1 MIKRRPAVTNMRMTA
16 DDVWAVVLV
25 LPVLSLAF
33 GVVAFGAALFQSPIN
48 FAKGYF
54 PTLILVTIF
63 HIALVQIS
71 YAARRRFPSHGETA
85 KRLVSALLLYLLTSF
100 LAIHLSLW
108 IFDRVGLLGLQKTP
122 ELTWRCMLVALIGN
136 LVNGIMYDLFYTFAK
151 MKQALVAK
159 ESLQKE
165 HLRQQFAA
173 LKTQVNPHFLFNN
186 LNTLSELIE
195 EDTDAADRFLNEM
208 SKVYRYML
216 RSRHQ
221 SWASLQQELQ
231 CLESYMY
238 LHGVRYGSML
248 RFEQNISQTQLA
260 HQVPALSLSLIAEE
274 AIRTS
279 QFSKAEPLVISLFSE
294 DDHLV
299 LSYGHKPKY
308 RLIESEGLNWAFL
321 SDRYAEEGLAG
332 FSCSKKADTIMVLLP
347 LLQPVEIPLSAC
359 VS

>member
-1 MIKRRPAVTNMRMTA
+1 MINRRPAVTSMRMTA

-33 GVVAFGAALFQSPIN
+33 GVVAFGTTIFESPAN
-48 FAKGYF
+48 FIKGYF
-54 PTLILVTIF
+54 PTLVLVTIF

-71 YAARRRFPSHGETA
+71 YAARRKFPSHKDTV
-85 KRLVSALLLYLLTSF
+85 KRLLSALLLYLLTSF
-100 LAIHLSLW
+100 LAIEFSLW
-108 IFDRVGLLGLQKTP
+108 IFDSVGLLGLEKTP
-122 ELTWRCMLVALIGN
+122 GLTWRCMLVAFVGN

-151 MKQALVAK
+151 MKEALVAK
-159 ESLQKE
+159 EGLEKE

-195 EDTDAADRFLNEM
+195 EDTEAADRFLNEM

-216 RSRHQ
+216 RSRHH
-221 SWASLQQELQ
+221 SWATLQLELQ
-231 CLESYMY
+231 CLQSYMY
-238 LHGVRYGSML
+238 LHKVRYGSLL
-248 RFEQNISQTQLA
+248 RYEQSISKTGLESRI
-260 HQVPALSLSLIAEE
+260 PALSLSLIAEE

-279 QFSKAEPLVISLFSE
+279 QFSKAEPLVIKLSSE
-294 DDHLV
+294 KEQLV

-308 RLIESEGLNWAFL
+308 RLLESEGLNWTFL
-321 SDRYAEEGLAG
+321 SDRYAEEGLSG
-332 FSCSKKADTIMVLLP
+332 FSCSKIDNTIIVSLP
-347 LLQPVEIPLSAC
+347 LLQPVEPPITVC